1 MRIFLSWSGE
11 ISKRIADEI
20 KVYIPIIFDGKVDFF
35 YSPEIRKGEK
45 WQEELFKNIANCKA
59 TIICITPENK
69 GAPWINFEAGV
80 IAANEFKTCPI
91 YFGFRD
97 CSTEGPL
104 SCFQATLYNK
114 TDFFRLIE
122 SINNELDEKTDKEI
136 LKNLFEKNWKHLN
149 SRINSILRENNLPTT
164 GRDRIGVIKHAIK
177 SNVVPSLMILMAV
190 IIGPLLIV
198 FSTLEYIKESN
209 RFNEKWGQN
218 YGTLTQFEISSTYSK
233 IISEKSK
240 NILEKIE
247 NNKISESADPN
258 ISTIMRQLNNPVI
271 NYDNEMD
278 KIRIPCS
285 EIDLAFTYDV
295 NDQSYSSSE
304 LGKKEVSYSIFQ
316 EMQKKIGMVITV
328 YYNKQSPKEA
338 YIYNPEKHS
347 RLWLVGLVIL
357 TYIMFVWP
365 LIYGISRF
373 KTKSNSSN
381 SDL

>member
-20 KVYIPIIFDGKVDFF
+20 KVYIPIIFDDKVVFF

-122 SINNELDEKTDKEI
+122 SINNELDEKIDKEI

-149 SRINSILRENNLPTT
+149 SGINSILRENNLPTT

-177 SNVVPSLMILMAV
+177 SNVVPSLMILIV
-190 IIGPLLIV
+190 IIVGLPLI
-198 FSTLEYIKESN
+198 FTSISECIKESN

-218 YGTLTQFEISSTYSK
+218 YGILTQFEISSAYSK
-233 IISEKSK
+233 YISEESK

-247 NNKISESADPN
+247 NNKIKESSDPN
-258 ISTIMRQLNNPVI
+258 ISTIMRPVI

-278 KIRIPCS
+278 KIKIPCS
-285 EIDLAFTYDV
+285 EINLSFTYDV
-295 NDQSYSSSE
+295 NDQSYSASE
-304 LGKKEVSYSIFQ
+304 LGKEEISYSIFQ
-316 EMQKKIGMVITV
+316 EMQKKIDMAITV
-328 YYNKQSPKEA
+328 YYNKQSPREA
-338 YIYNPEKHS
+338 YIYNPEKYVPLRS
-347 RLWLVGLVIL
+347 AVIAFLTFILVAYFFLRS
-357 TYIMFVWP
+357 
-365 LIYGISRF
+365 ISRF
-373 KTKSNSSN
+373 KTKSNSYIL
-381 SDL
+381 DF